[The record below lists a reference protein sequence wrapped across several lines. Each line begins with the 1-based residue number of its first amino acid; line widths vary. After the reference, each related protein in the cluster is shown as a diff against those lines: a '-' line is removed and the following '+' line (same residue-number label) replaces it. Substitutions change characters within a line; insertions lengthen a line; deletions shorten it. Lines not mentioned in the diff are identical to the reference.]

1 MAFSR
6 RQFLLD
12 AGAALFAAPCAYAQA
27 APAEFKIGYHAI
39 TWGDQIEQ
47 ALDEIAEL
55 GYRGVQ
61 IRQPH
66 YAKYATR
73 TSEFKDL
80 LAAKKLTLVAISSGN
95 ATLNP
100 ATMKQEI
107 AERAAMAKWLKE
119 VGGPYLQITDGV
131 RTPNYK
137 LDLDDYRKLGK
148 HLTEIGKRVFNE
160 YGIQLGYHNHMDS
173 LGERRAEVDRIM
185 DATDPKY
192 VWLLPD
198 IAHMHTAGADEV
210 RFVRDYL
217 TRLAFPHF
225 KDVRIQQPAG
235 KTLDGST
242 VRAKYDFVELGQGQV
257 NVPGVFQI
265 MKDYRY
271 QGWIVIELDRPPA
284 GRAPKESAAISKRYL
299 EEKLRLK
306 L

>member
-1 MAFSR
+1 MTLSR
-6 RQFLLD
+6 RQFL
-12 AGAALFAAPCAYAQA
+12 AGTGATALASQVNVTQTSR
-27 APAEFKIGYHAI
+27 AEFKLGYHVN
-39 TWGDQIEQ
+39 TWGDQLEQ
-47 ALDEIAEL
+47 AMSEIAEL

-73 TSEFKDL
+73 ASEFKDL

-100 ATMKQEI
+100 ATMKHEI
-107 AERAAMAKWLKE
+107 AERAALAKWLKE
-119 VGGPYLQITDGV
+119 IGGLYLQVTDGV

-242 VRAKYDFVELGQGQV
+242 VRAKYDFVELGQGKV

-271 QGWIVIELDRPPA
+271 QGWIVIELDRAPA
-284 GRAPKESAAISKRYL
+284 GRTPKESAAISKRYL
-299 EEKLRLK
+299 EEKLWLK